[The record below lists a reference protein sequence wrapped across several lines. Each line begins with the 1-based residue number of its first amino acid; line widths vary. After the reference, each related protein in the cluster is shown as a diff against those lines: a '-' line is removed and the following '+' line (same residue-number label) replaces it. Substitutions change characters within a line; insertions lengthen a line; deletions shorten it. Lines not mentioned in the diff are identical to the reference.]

1 MTAVT
6 ASLRERKK
14 RQTRERIADVAHRLF
29 IELGFDAVTVESIA
43 ETAEISKPTF
53 FRYFSGKGA
62 VLAALI
68 ERMDSEFISHIAR
81 ECARPASTESR
92 LLRFM
97 RSSASYIEK
106 HPDSTRLLL
115 ASGMADFGD
124 QNVTPSRMG
133 RLNDA
138 MANLVI
144 AGQQQGDVRTDA
156 DIDLLVQIL
165 VGSYFYGL
173 LNWLSKPE
181 DNLSQRLEQ
190 TAYFL
195 ATSLASPDQ
204 PQRASSRA

>member
-1 MTAVT
+1 MTAAP

-14 RQTRERIADVAHRLF
+14 RQTRERIADVAHSLF
-29 IELGFDAVTVESIA
+29 IKLGFDAVTVESIA
-43 ETAEISKPTF
+43 EAAEISKPTF
-53 FRYFSGKGA
+53 FRYFSSKGA

-81 ECARPASTESR
+81 ECARPASTEAR
-92 LLRFM
+92 LLQFM
-97 RSSASYIEK
+97 RSSAGYIEK
-106 HPDSTRLLL
+106 HPESTRLLL

-133 RLNDA
+133 RLNAA
-138 MANLVI
+138 MATVVI

-173 LNWLSKPE
+173 LNWLSQPE
-181 DNLSQRLEQ
+181 DNLTQRLEQ
-190 TAYFL
+190 TAQFL
-195 ATSLASPDQ
+195 ATTLAPHNQ
-204 PQRASSRA
+204 AQHATRRA